1 MTELVA
7 AIIGIIDVS
16 ALFLV
21 AAIFGVGSNFTAKFP
36 IVGSLAAKIT
46 RNAPKEPVDPAQAV
60 VSLLLCLVTS
70 SALVLAT
77 LAV

>member
-36 IVGSLAAKIT
+36 VIGSLAAKIT
-46 RNAPKEPVDPAQAV
+46 RNSPKEPVDSTQAV
-60 VSLLLCLVTS
+60 VSLLGCLVIS
-70 SALVLAT
+70 SAMVLLT